1 MRHVHMTPEDALA
14 FGVRGRSVVRVRI
27 PASERSSGGGDFT
40 FGDVLVRV
48 DPEAALTLNIDT
60 DEAGAAG
67 VRSGARAYIDGIQSE
82 G

>member
-1 MRHVHMTPEDALA
+1 MR
-14 FGVRGRSVVRVRI
+14 
-27 PASERSSGGGDFT
+27 
-40 FGDVLVRV
+40 VLTVNAGSTSLKLHLV
-48 DPEAALTLNIDT
+48 EHGHATSIAEFVDT

>member
-1 MRHVHMTPEDALA
+1 
-14 FGVRGRSVVRVRI
+14 VRAGGARA
-27 PASERSSGGGDFT
+27 PTGGEREFT

-48 DPEAALTLNIDT
+48 DPESALALNIDT

-67 VRSGARAYIDGIQSE
+67 VQSGDQATIEGIQSE